1 MPERLSWK
9 DEITTRL
16 ADLKLPPAR
25 EAEIVEELA
34 QHLDDR
40 YQELLSAGS
49 TESKAS
55 VAVWEELDRDAL
67 LSRLLEKVEHPV
79 RHDPVIPGTRERRN
93 VVADLWL
100 DLRYGVR
107 MLAKARGFAVVAVLT
122 LALGIGANTA
132 IFSVVNGV
140 LLNPL
145 PYPDPEQLV
154 TLDESKPNFETGSIS
169 YPNFLDW
176 QKNNHTFTSMAI
188 SRNYSY
194 NMTGLGDAERV
205 RAALITSDF
214 FRLLGVQAMIGR
226 TFAPGE
232 DRVGAAPI
240 ALITASFWKR
250 KLGSARDVLGRVL
263 TLDGRSYTIVG
274 VIPPDFDLLL
284 RNLGTPEVYV
294 PVGQWDNNFLLKRMA
309 GLGFHGVGR
318 LKRGMTVDQAQTD
331 MNRVTGNLAA
341 AYPDDDK
348 GIGAT
353 VRPLRQYV
361 VGHVQ
366 SLLLILLASVG
377 FVLLIACVN
386 VANLL
391 LARATGRT
399 REFAV
404 RLALGAAPARII
416 RQLLTESVLLALAGG
431 GLGLT
436 VAAWGT
442 QAALAALPAS
452 LPRASEIRLD
462 ARVLLFTLAISV
474 LAGALFGLAPAFKA
488 LRTSLHDTLK
498 EGGRGASGAN
508 HRAHGVLVVAEMAL
522 ALVLLIGAGL
532 MVRTL
537 ALLWR
542 VNPGFDSHHVL
553 TFGVSLSPS
562 MRTASPAAIRTALRN
577 VTETLEATPG
587 IQAASLSWGASPLSG
602 DDEDLFWI
610 EGEPKPATENDMH
623 WALSYVVQEDYLKV
637 MGIPLERGRF
647 FTAQDNESAPHV
659 ILIDDVFAQR
669 YFPGQNPIGKHVYID
684 VKGGVAEIV
693 GIVGHVK
700 QWGLDSDDTQS
711 LRAQLYFPYMQLPD
725 AAMQLSWSGTGG
737 LVRFNGPAPAITD
750 SIRAAFKRVNNEQV
764 LFGVETMDEVI
775 ADSLATRRFS
785 MALLG
790 SFAAVA
796 LLLASVGIYGVISFL
811 AGQRTHE
818 IGVRIALGAKS
829 RDVLRLVMRQGAKM
843 ALLGVGLGLVA
854 AAGLTRLMTK
864 YSMLFGVSAIDP
876 LTFASVAILLTV
888 VALAACY
895 LPARRAMRVDPVV
908 ALRYE

>member
-1 MPERLSWK
+1 MPDWRQ
-9 DEITTRL
+9 EILRRL
-16 ADLKLPPAR
+16 ASLKLMPTR

-40 YQELLSAGS
+40 YQELLAGGA
-49 TESKAS
+49 TEPEARRT
-55 VAVWEELDRDAL
+55 AWEEFDRESL
-67 LSRLLEKVEHPV
+67 LARELGSVERPV
-79 RHDPVIPGTRERRN
+79 TLAPVIPGTRERRN
-93 VVADLWL
+93 FMADLWL

-107 MLAKARGFAVVAVLT
+107 MLAKAPGFTVLAVLT

-132 IFSVVNGV
+132 LFSVVNGV

-145 PYPDPEQLV
+145 PYPQPDQLV

-176 QKNNHTFTSMAI
+176 QKDNHTFTSMAI
-188 SRNYSY
+188 SRNYSF

-205 RAALITSDF
+205 RAAFITSDF
-214 FRLLGVQAMIGR
+214 FRVLGVKPAIGR

-240 ALITASFWKR
+240 ALISASFWNR
-250 KLGSARDVLGRVL
+250 KLGSAHDVLGKAL
-263 TLDGRSYTIVG
+263 TLDGRSYAIVG
-274 VIPPDFDLLL
+274 VIPADFDLLL

-318 LKRGMTVDQAQTD
+318 LKPGVTVDQAKAD
-331 MNRVTGNLAA
+331 MNRVTSNLAA

-353 VRPLRQYV
+353 VRPLKKYV
-361 VGHVQ
+361 VGRVQ
-366 SLLLILLASVG
+366 SLLLILLASVS

-431 GLGLT
+431 GLGLA

-442 QAALAALPAS
+442 QAALAVLPAS
-452 LPRASEIRLD
+452 LPRASEIKLD

-474 LAGALFGLAPAFKA
+474 LAGVIFGLAPAYKA

-498 EGGRGASGAN
+498 EGGRGASGAH
-508 HRAHGVLVVAEMAL
+508 HRAHGALVVAEMAL

-542 VNPGFDSHHVL
+542 VNPGFDSHNVL

-562 MRTASPAAIRTALRN
+562 MRMASPAAIRNALRN
-577 VTETLEATPG
+577 VTATLEAIPG

-610 EGEPKPATENDMH
+610 EGEPKPATESDMH

-684 VKGGVAEIV
+684 IKGGVAEIV

-725 AAMQLSWSGTGG
+725 PAMRLSWSGTGA
-737 LVRFNGPAPAITD
+737 LVRFSGSAPAIAA
-750 SIRAAFKRVNNEQV
+750 SIRTAFKRVNNEQV
-764 LFGVETMDEVI
+764 LFGLETMDEVI

-785 MALLG
+785 MILLG

-818 IGVRIALGAKS
+818 IGVRIALGA
-829 RDVLRLVMRQGAKM
+829 RRLDVLRLVMGQGAKM
-843 ALLGVGLGLVA
+843 ALLGVAIGLVA
-854 AAGLTRLMTK
+854 ASGLTSLMTK
-864 YSMLFGVSAIDP
+864 YSMLFGVSAVDP